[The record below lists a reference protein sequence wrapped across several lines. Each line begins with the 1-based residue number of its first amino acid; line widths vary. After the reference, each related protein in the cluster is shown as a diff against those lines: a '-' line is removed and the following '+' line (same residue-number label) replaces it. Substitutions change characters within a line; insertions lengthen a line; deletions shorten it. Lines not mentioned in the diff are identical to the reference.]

1 MSSFVERVKQII
13 AYDPLSGV
21 FTWKENRGGSAKVGS
36 KAGAYREADGYT
48 HIFIFGKQWL
58 AHRLA
63 WTLENNLIPDCMEVD
78 HIDGDR
84 QNNAIRN
91 LRLAT
96 SSQNKFNACLRKDS
110 VTGVKGVGY
119 DKKRKKWTGRVRADG
134 EIVRARF
141 DSMEEAAEFCE
152 SQRLNL
158 HGEFLS
164 NGERK

>member
-21 FTWKENRGGSAKVGS
+21 FTWKENRGGSAKAGS

-48 HIFIFGKQWL
+48 L
-58 AHRLA
+58 A
-63 WTLENNLIPDCMEVD
+63 N
-78 HIDGDR
+78 
-84 QNNAIRN
+84 
-91 LRLAT
+91 

-110 VTGVKGVGY
+110 FTGVKSVGY

-134 EIVRARF
+134 KIVRARF
-141 DSMEEAAEFCE
+141 DSMEEDAEFCE

-158 HGEFLS
+158 HGEFLN